1 MVRFWKVTSITA
13 NKLGSNPLSSK
24 YFNFALIFEMVRN
37 NVCKKYL
44 NTISHRSVFY
54 FFSFLILIVPG
65 WFLPTKKLEK
75 LEGKKYHAYFFSI
88 FFFVNS
94 SSTFLYTQGHH
105 SYTYIKRSPTHTY
118 FFPFCKNFH
127 CYWNILDWLYDSPP
141 Q

>member
-65 WFLPTKKLEK
+65 SSYPQKSLKNWKVKNIT
-75 LEGKKYHAYFFSI
+75 HIFFR

-118 FFPFCKNFH
+118 FFLFCKNFH
-127 CYWNILDWLYDSPP
+127 CYWNILDRLYDSPP

>member
-44 NTISHRSVFY
+44 NTISHPLVFY

-65 WFLPTKKLEK
+65 STYPQKSLKNWKVKNIT
-75 LEGKKYHAYFFSI
+75 HIFFR

-94 SSTFLYTQGHH
+94 SSTFLYTQGHLH
-105 SYTYIKRSPTHTY
+105 KKKSYTPT
-118 FFPFCKNFH
+118 FFHFVKISITTIEK
-127 CYWNILDWLYDSPP
+127 YWRMLHNLGV
-141 Q
+141 